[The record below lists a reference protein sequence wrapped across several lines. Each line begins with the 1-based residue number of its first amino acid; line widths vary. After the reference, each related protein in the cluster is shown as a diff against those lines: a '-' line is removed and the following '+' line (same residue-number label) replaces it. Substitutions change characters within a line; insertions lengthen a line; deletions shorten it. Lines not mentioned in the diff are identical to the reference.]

1 MIPTKTDVIIKTQNE
16 THFEK
21 TRFMKLEIQNQALIE
36 ACESKSR
43 EIKDLNI
50 RIQELRKIGPGA
62 HRSSLD
68 ANGMIGESL
77 EFNVLSYMVTQG
89 NDIDSRE
96 SFLQDEALE
105 QIRDLKDKLDRMAS
119 ERHML

>member
-1 MIPTKTDVIIKTQNE
+1 MILTKTDVIIETQNE

-50 RIQELRKIGPGA
+50 RIQELRKIGPSA
-62 HRSSLD
+62 NRSSLD

-77 EFNVLSYMVTQG
+77 EFNVLSYMVT
-89 NDIDSRE
+89 
-96 SFLQDEALE
+96 
-105 QIRDLKDKLDRMAS
+105 
-119 ERHML
+119 